1 MTTVRLAGPGLQ
13 PQTPLVSRS
22 CCHAVAGG
30 GEEEP
35 VPHGHSAIG
44 SRGGR
49 VMSRRGGGRGW
60 GGARW
65 RHFRGWPAR
74 ALRSP
79 LQGAIPSAA
88 VRVHDV
94 DAQAPSPTRA
104 LRGPRSRP
112 PLPRREAAAGDA
124 ILAPNGPERPVVYTR
139 RRRLA
144 HGTQRGGPAGGG
156 TTLAPASPLADLLPV
171 DALKMAACPPSS
183 GQLLLQCSPTRL
195 DALLHP
201 ASSWS
206 YYYGSTTQYL
216 PASGLSMDGIDA
228 HL

>member
-1 MTTVRLAGPGLQ
+1 M
-13 PQTPLVSRS
+13 
-22 CCHAVAGG
+22 GG
-30 GEEEP
+30 G
-35 VPHGHSAIG
+35 G
-44 SRGGR
+44 
-49 VMSRRGGGRGW
+49 

-79 LQGAIPSAA
+79 LQGAIPSGA

-156 TTLAPASPLADLLPV
+156 ATLAPASPS
-171 DALKMAACPPSS
+171 CRS
-183 GQLLLQCSPTRL
+183 
-195 DALLHP
+195 
-201 ASSWS
+201 
-206 YYYGSTTQYL
+206 
-216 PASGLSMDGIDA
+216 PASGRFEDGRLPALVGPVAAAVLSDTARRTIA
-228 HL
+228 SSFKLELLLR